1 MSNRYYLTTMK
12 LEGEFLPKQSQNL
25 IAANTLFAAHMFET
39 LAFEEA
45 DNVSNSK
52 ERLCHDISKEKW

>member
-1 MSNRYYLTTMK
+1 MTTMR
-12 LEGEFLPKQSQNL
+12 LEGEFLSKQSLNL
-25 IAANTLFAAHMFET
+25 IAADSLSAAHMFET
-39 LAFEEA
+39 LAFKEA